1 MEELELKIP
10 IKLPKNKSLA
20 EIKKY
25 FVRNGLEILVKK
37 KSTLSDKPKDL
48 RFSKS
53 LYKPELK
60 DLYRLHQFIILNKR
74 IKVLEYGTGWSTLV
88 ISNAL
93 KKNELKYKLQVKN
106 LRFKNK
112 FTVTVID
119 NVKKYLKISK
129 DRIKKYYKSK
139 KNNTFFYF
147 SENQM
152 TKYNK
157 QICSYFVNHPRINPD
172 FIYMDGP
179 DQFKIKGKV
188 NNLTISDYEMMPMNA
203 DVLSFENFLTP
214 GTIILFDGRTANA
227 RFFKSNFRKDW
238 KYIED
243 AKNDQNLFYLN
254 ERPLGESNKKQLNF
268 YKK

>member
-1 MEELELKIP
+1 MKTSIKI
-10 IKLPKNKSLA
+10 PKNKNLNY
-20 EIKKY
+20 IKKY
-25 FVRNGLEILVKK
+25 FKRNGLDILLEEKNTFK
-37 KSTLSDKPKDL
+37 NKTKDL
-48 RFSKS
+48 RLSKKV
-53 LYKPELK
+53 YKPELK
-60 DLYRLHQFIILNKR
+60 DLYRLHQLIILNKR

-93 KKNELKYKLQVKN
+93 KINELKFRLKVKN
-106 LRFKNK
+106 LRFKKK

-129 DRIKKYYKSK
+129 DRIKKYLKRN
-139 KNNTFFYF
+139 KNNTFFHF
-147 SENQM
+147 SENKM
-152 TKYNK
+152 TTYNK

-188 NNLTISDYEMMPMNA
+188 NNLTIADYEMMPMNA

-227 RFFKSNFRKDW
+227 RFFKTNFRRDW

-243 AKNDQNLFYLN
+243 SKNDQHLFYLN
-254 ERPLGESNKKQLNF
+254 ERPLGELNKKQLNF
-268 YKK
+268 YKR